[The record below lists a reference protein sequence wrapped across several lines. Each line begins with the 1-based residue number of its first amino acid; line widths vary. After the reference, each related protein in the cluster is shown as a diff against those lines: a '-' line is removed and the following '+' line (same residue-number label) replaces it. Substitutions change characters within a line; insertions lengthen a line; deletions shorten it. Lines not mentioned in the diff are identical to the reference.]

1 MTRNSTVIMPMD
13 IHKQAIEKKYRQVE
27 FQRQA
32 IRTKAMRSALRLC
45 FHAIDRTFIYTKLPL
60 IVDLT
65 DIKSS
70 IVLKF
75 NW

>member
-1 MTRNSTVIMPMD
+1 MD

-27 FQRQA
+27 FERQA

-45 FHAIDRTFIYTKLPL
+45 LHAVDRTFIYTVPL

-70 IVLKF
+70 IVLMF